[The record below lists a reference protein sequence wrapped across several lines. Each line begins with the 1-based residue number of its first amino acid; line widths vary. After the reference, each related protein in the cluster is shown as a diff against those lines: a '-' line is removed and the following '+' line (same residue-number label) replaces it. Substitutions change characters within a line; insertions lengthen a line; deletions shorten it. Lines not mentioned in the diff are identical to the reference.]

1 MKKNVILLAS
11 ALLVL
16 SACDKTPA
24 GNSGE
29 ASIPAGSTE
38 VITPTKD
45 GAITLTAHK
54 DGEEVTILE
63 EQVQAYVD
71 AMYAAD
77 EEAAPTED
85 EKYELRQVS
94 KKDYPDT
101 YLGKGVDA
109 KTFRDTGDK
118 DKDNFEKFDLTWNA
132 LDGASG
138 YKVFLDTDKDFSEG
152 ATTFEVTEPSV
163 EMDNLFCDTTYFW
176 KVETADGAHDSEIGS
191 FKTKGHFRNISAAPA
206 YNVRDIGGKHTRDGK
221 RIKQGLIYRGSEL
234 IDAELQP
241 SLGRD
246 HGVTLDDVNKA
257 LFKDELH
264 IGFEFDLRKDNA
276 IGNQGN
282 KSTLGD
288 DVGYERLPL
297 GSFADLWNN
306 ISAADLKKSVEIFK
320 NATPD
325 KAVYCHCW
333 GGADRTGT
341 LIFILE
347 ATLGISMLEACMD
360 YEFTSFDNG
369 AHERY
374 RDRAVQNYDFPKFI
388 KAVFECQEYA
398 EGKPLKDICEEWMLD
413 RGVEQ
418 EDIDALRENL
428 LEPVPGYVAE

>member
-1 MKKNVILLAS
+1 MKKNIILLAS

-29 ASIPAGSTE
+29 TSTPAGSTE
-38 VITPTKD
+38 VVTPTKD

-54 DGEEVTILE
+54 DGEDVVILE
-63 EQVQAYVD
+63 EQVEAYVQ

-77 EEAAPTED
+77 EAAAPTED
-85 EKYELRQVS
+85 EKWELRQVS
-94 KKDYPDT
+94 RTDYEDT
-101 YLGKGVDA
+101 YLCKGVDA
-109 KTFRDTGDK
+109 QTYRNTGNK
-118 DKDNFEKFDLTWNA
+118 DKDDFEKINIAWNA
-132 LDGASG
+132 LDGATG
-138 YKVFLDTDKDFSEG
+138 YKILLDTDKDFSEG
-152 ATTFEVTEPSV
+152 ATTIETTEASY
-163 EMDNLFCDTTYFW
+163 DLTNLFCDTTYFW

-191 FKTKGHFRNISAAPA
+191 FHTKGHFRNVSAAPA
-206 YNVRDIGGKHTRDGK
+206 YNVRDIGGKPTRDGK

-234 IDAELQP
+234 VTSEINQTLRH
-241 SLGRD
+241 S
-246 HGVTLDDVNKA
+246 VTLNDEN
-257 LFKDELH
+257 LGIFRDELH
-264 IGFEFDLRKDNA
+264 IGYEFDLRKKDS
-276 IGNQGN
+276 IGSQDG
-282 KSTLGD
+282 SSLGAD
-288 DVGYERLPL
+288 IDYTRLEL
-297 GSFADLWNN
+297 GSFASLWNS
-306 ISAADLKKSVEIFK
+306 ISASDLQKSVEIFK

-388 KAVFECQEYA
+388 KAVFDCQEYA

>member
-1 MKKNVILLAS
+1 MKKNIILLAS

-24 GNSGE
+24 GNSTPE
-29 ASIPAGSTE
+29 SGSTPTGTSE

-45 GAITLTAHK
+45 GAITLKTNK
-54 DGEEVTILE
+54 DGEEVTIIE

-94 KKDYPDT
+94 KASYPDT

-109 KTFRDTGDK
+109 KTYRDTGNK
-118 DKDNFEKFDLTWNA
+118 DKDNFEKFNLTWDA

-138 YKVFLDTDKDFSEG
+138 YKVYLDTDKDFSEG

-163 EMDNLFCDTTYFW
+163 EMNNLFCDSTYFW

-191 FKTKGHFRNISAAPA
+191 FKTKGHFRNVNAAPA

-234 IDAELQP
+234 VDAQINS
-241 SLGRD
+241 SLN
-246 HGVTLDDVNKA
+246 HGVTLNDENKA
-257 LFKDELH
+257 IFRDELH
-264 IGFEFDLRKDNA
+264 IGFEFDLRKADA
-276 IGNQGN
+276 IGSQVG
-282 KSTLGD
+282 SSLGE
-288 DVGYERLPL
+288 DVEYERLAL

-306 ISAADLKKSVEIFK
+306 ISAADLKRSVEIFK

-388 KAVFECQEYA
+388 KAVFDCQEYA

>member
-1 MKKNVILLAS
+1 
-11 ALLVL
+11 
-16 SACDKTPA
+16 
-24 GNSGE
+24 
-29 ASIPAGSTE
+29 
-38 VITPTKD
+38 
-45 GAITLTAHK
+45 
-54 DGEEVTILE
+54 
-63 EQVQAYVD
+63 
-71 AMYAAD
+71 MYAAD

-94 KKDYPDT
+94 KASYPDT

-109 KTFRDTGDK
+109 KTYRDTGNK
-118 DKDNFEKFDLTWNA
+118 DKDNFEKFNLTWDA

-138 YKVFLDTDKDFSEG
+138 YKVYLDTDKDFSEG

-163 EMDNLFCDTTYFW
+163 EMNNLFCDSTYFW

-191 FKTKGHFRNISAAPA
+191 FKTKGHFRNVNAAPA

-234 IDAELQP
+234 VDAQINS
-241 SLGRD
+241 SLN
-246 HGVTLDDVNKA
+246 HGVTLNDENKA
-257 LFKDELH
+257 IFRDELH
-264 IGFEFDLRKDNA
+264 IGFEFDLRKADA
-276 IGNQGN
+276 IGSQVG
-282 KSTLGD
+282 SSLGE
-288 DVGYERLPL
+288 DVEYERLAL

-306 ISAADLKKSVEIFK
+306 ISAADLKRSVEIFK

>member
-1 MKKNVILLAS
+1 MKKNIILLAS
-11 ALLVL
+11 SLFILT
-16 SACDKTPA
+16 ACGNQPA
-24 GNSGE
+24 ANSGE
-29 ASIPAGSTE
+29 QSGEPGTSE

-45 GAITLTAHK
+45 GAITLTANK
-54 DGEEVTILE
+54 DGEEVTIIE

-77 EEAAPTED
+77 EEAAPSED
-85 EKYELRQVS
+85 EKWELRQVS
-94 KKDYPDT
+94 KNDYPDT

-109 KTFRDTGDK
+109 KTYRDTGNK
-118 DKDNFEKFDLTWNA
+118 DKDNFEKFDLTWDA
-132 LDGASG
+132 LDGATG
-138 YKVFLDTDKDFSEG
+138 YKVYLDTDKDFSEG
-152 ATTFEVTEPSV
+152 ATTFEVTEPKV
-163 EMDNLFCDTTYFW
+163 EMNNLFCDTTYFW
-176 KVETADGAHDSEIGS
+176 KVDTADAAHDSAIGS
-191 FKTKGHFRNISAAPA
+191 FKTKGHFRNVNAAPA

-234 IDAELQP
+234 VDAEINSTLN
-241 SLGRD
+241 
-246 HGVTLDDVNKA
+246 HGVTLNDENKA
-257 LFKDELH
+257 IFRDELH
-264 IGFEFDLRKDNA
+264 IGFEFDLRKADA
-276 IGNQGN
+276 IGSQVG
-282 KSTLGD
+282 SSLGE
-288 DVGYERLPL
+288 DVEYERLAL

-306 ISAADLKKSVEIFK
+306 ISAADLKRSVEIFK

-347 ATLGISMLEACMD
+347 ATLGVNMLECCMD

-388 KAVFECQEYA
+388 KAVFDCQEYA
-398 EGKPLKDICEEWMLD
+398 EGKPLTDICEEWMLD

-418 EDIDALRENL
+418 ADIDALRANL
-428 LEPVPGYVAE
+428 LEDVPATAK